1 MAVWFRRYGVA
12 WRDAIALARRL
23 GILLPFCLVPL
34 DTSVQKPWMGT
45 AFRRCGGVF
54 SCSDGARIA
63 TRRTRG
69 MSSATIL
76 PYTLLFSPQSLH
88 PHFPPIPLATNTNP
102 NNTGTSTRGPTVDA
116 NACSLSCPNTATA
129 TAIAS
134 SKLLL
139 AAVKLCVAANL
150 YPNPSFRATSSVA
163 KNVIAKYTISGAA
176 TRSTATI

>member
-1 MAVWFRRYGVA
+1 
-12 WRDAIALARRL
+12 
-23 GILLPFCLVPL
+23 
-34 DTSVQKPWMGT
+34 MGT
-45 AFRRCGGVF
+45 AFRRCGGSF
-54 SCSDGARIA
+54 SLVVTEPAE
-63 TRRTRG
+63 
-69 MSSATIL
+69 SSIYHCVQDRYKKKPRHEA
-76 PYTLLFSPQSLH
+76 LLQSFHSIYSPFTPQSLH
-88 PHFPPIPLATNTNP
+88 PHLPPIPLATNTNP
-102 NNTGTSTRGPTVDA
+102 NSTGTSTRGPTVDA

-163 KNVIAKYTISGAA
+163 KKVIAKYTTSGAA

>member
-1 MAVWFRRYGVA
+1 
-12 WRDAIALARRL
+12 
-23 GILLPFCLVPL
+23 
-34 DTSVQKPWMGT
+34 MGM
-45 AFRRCGGVF
+45 AFRRCGGKF
-54 SCSDGARIA
+54 SLVVTEPAECSVYHCVQHLHKKNPRHELCY
-63 TRRTRG
+63 TTL
-69 MSSATIL
+69 L
-76 PYTLLFSPQSLH
+76 PYYSPFTPQSLH
-88 PHFPPIPLATNTNP
+88 PHLPPIPLATNTNP
-102 NNTGTSTRGPTVDA
+102 NSTGTSTRGPTVDA

-163 KNVIAKYTISGAA
+163 KNVIAKYTTSGAA

>member
-1 MAVWFRRYGVA
+1 MQ
-12 WRDAIALARRL
+12 
-23 GILLPFCLVPL
+23 L

-45 AFRRCGGVF
+45 AFRRCGGF
-54 SCSDGARIA
+54 SLVVIEPAACSVYHCVQDRYKNLNPRHERCYDPSIYSPF
-63 TRRTRG
+63 T
-69 MSSATIL
+69 
-76 PYTLLFSPQSLH
+76 PQSLH
-88 PHFPPIPLATNTNP
+88 PHLPPIPLATNTNP
-102 NNTGTSTRGPTVDA
+102 NNTGTSTRGPTVAA